1 MFIRKYKYNMSELD
15 CMEKYWGC
23 CDSSIST
30 SKFYEFSAKTEEHF
44 EEIEQ
49 EIADIEASGLTYEEG
64 DYIQIDGNVIS
75 VSGINPS
82 DYALKSDLDE
92 LSGKV
97 ETLSST
103 TNTIS
108 GDVVTIS
115 GIIDSISAV
124 TEEELYE
131 RLAEKQDKLT
141 ATNFIDL
148 TNNVISAKISVLTQ
162 AQWAALTTKDPTVLY
177 LIRES

>member
-1 MFIRKYKYNMSELD
+1 MSNLD
-15 CMEKYWGC
+15 NSCIADYWSC
-23 CDSSIST
+23 CESSVSS
-30 SKFYEFSAKTEEHF
+30 SKFNAFSAETEEK
-44 EEIEQ
+44 INDLQ
-49 EIADIEASGLTYEEG
+49 DQIDNIEASGLTYEEG
-64 DYIQIDGNVIS
+64 DYIQIDGNIIS

-124 TEEELYE
+124 TEEELDE

-148 TNNVISAKISVLTQ
+148 TNNVISAKISVLTRN
-162 AQWAALTTKDPTVLY
+162 AWESLVDKDPTVLY